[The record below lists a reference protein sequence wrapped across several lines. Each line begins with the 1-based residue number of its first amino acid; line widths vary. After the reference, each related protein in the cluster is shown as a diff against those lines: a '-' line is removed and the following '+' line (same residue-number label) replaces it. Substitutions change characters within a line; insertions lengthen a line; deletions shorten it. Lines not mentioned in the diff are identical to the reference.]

1 LAITLESDPRDREHG
16 GDQTRMQRALFQWA
30 ERVLEHA
37 GLLKMLRDAM
47 TLEELDAIKFDAG
60 NSAVI
65 LAIVAALHPG
75 KGKTR
80 ARHFENMSDKFLN
93 AILKN
98 RFDDRKKDEKKK
110 LIEGEQQKA
119 ADEEVREKAEENAR
133 FYSEFKKY
141 KVLDHGGVFVLVDEE
156 LKTGDVMPKWV
167 QISRTRIE
175 LMAVTR
181 SKRDD
186 SWGVYVRIVNMDGR
200 VTRRSI
206 PRNVINDT
214 QGNVAGQ
221 LADLGVDVVQDQR
234 EHLPAFL
241 LNTVEIIDDV
251 AQDLPRF
258 LCVPTT
264 GWCELNNGRH
274 VFILPHTTKCP
285 ADLPADELAIFQNKN
300 LHLQHGFAI
309 EGTIEDWCSQI
320 ATPFSNNSNVTL
332 AVGVAFSGPLT
343 IWAGVPPGMFHIFGP
358 SKHAKSL
365 VSAIGQS
372 VYGRPLIP
380 NETIDDPF
388 GMSWLGT
395 VNSIGE
401 SILVRSSLPAF
412 IEELNQGKVQDI
424 ADAAYRIANGLSK
437 GRMRGRDL
445 EPRITYCVVGFSTG
459 EEPMVS
465 FLERAGQPV
474 TAGMRTRFA
483 DIHAVVQPGSVFE
496 KFNRD
501 EIPELA
507 KKYYSLLS
515 KFYGAVGDAWLQ
527 ILVDM
532 GPEKIEA
539 TVSHHQQEF
548 RARPG
553 IQTIYKDAAPHQR
566 SVIDRFVTVAA
577 ACRMAIEA
585 GLLPWKIKDT
595 DPDIEA
601 CVKRWAAGWTK
612 YGNDDIST
620 DADIDG
626 DTDAVAAAIINFM
639 SERQTWKGTAAEL
652 FAELDGAVASPE
664 SLGHWLGKRK
674 NLRQLKA
681 VHIKVSKTRDE
692 TPKRSRL
699 INFERIAR

>member
-1 LAITLESDPRDREHG
+1 MI
-16 GDQTRMQRALFQWA
+16 
-30 ERVLEHA
+30 
-37 GLLKMLRDAM
+37 GLTKCLKVQACLMRSDAM
-47 TLEELDAIKFDAG
+47 TLEELDAIKFDGG
-60 NSAVI
+60 NLAVI
-65 LAIVAALHPG
+65 LAITDALHPD
-75 KGKTR
+75 KGNKR
-80 ARHFENMSDKFLN
+80 ARHFEGMKENFLN
-93 AILKN
+93 AILKS

-119 ADEEVREKAEENAR
+119 ADEEVREKAEENVR
-133 FYSEFKKY
+133 FYHEFKKY
-141 KVLDHGGVFVLVDEE
+141 KVLDHGGVFVLVDEK
-156 LKTGDVMPKWV
+156 LKTGDVMPKWE

-186 SWGVYVRIVNMDGR
+186 NWGVHVQIVNMDGR

-206 PRNVINDT
+206 PRNIINDT
-214 QGNVAGQ
+214 QGNIAGQ
-221 LADLGVDVVQDQR
+221 LADLGVDIVQDQR

-241 LNTVEIIDDV
+241 LNTVEIVDDV

-274 VFILPHTTKCP
+274 VFILPHITKYP
-285 ADLPADELAIFQNKN
+285 ADLPAGEFAIFQNKN

-309 EGTIEDWCSQI
+309 EGTIEDWCQQI
-320 ATPFSNNSNVTL
+320 AVPFSNNSNVTL

-343 IWAGVPPGMFHIFGP
+343 IWAGVPPGIFHIFGP
-358 SKHAKSL
+358 AKHAKSL
-365 VSAIGQS
+365 ASAIGQS

-380 NETIDDPF
+380 NETVLDPF
-388 GMSWLGT
+388 GTSWLPT

-401 SILVRSSLPAF
+401 SILVRSSLSAF

-437 GRMRGRDL
+437 GRLRGREL

-465 FLERAGQPV
+465 FLERAEQRL

-483 DIHAVVQPGSVFE
+483 DIPALAQPGSVFE
-496 KFNRD
+496 KFDRD
-501 EIPELA
+501 AIPELA
-507 KKYYSLLS
+507 KKYYPLLN
-515 KFYGAVGDAWLQ
+515 KFYGAVGNAWLQ

-532 GPEKIEA
+532 GPKKIQT
-539 TVSHHQQEF
+539 TVSRHQLEF
-548 RARPG
+548 LARPG

-585 GLLPWKIKDT
+585 GLLPWQIEDT
-595 DPDIEA
+595 DTEIEA
-601 CVKRWAAGWTK
+601 CVKRWADGWTK
-612 YGNDDIST
+612 YSNDDINIDAHI
-620 DADIDG
+620 DADT
-626 DTDAVAAAIINFM
+626 DTVAAAIVTFM
-639 SERQTWKGTAAEL
+639 GEKQTWEGMRRSYL
-652 FAELDGAVASPE
+652 
-664 SLGHWLGKRK
+664 
-674 NLRQLKA
+674 LR
-681 VHIKVSKTRDE
+681 
-692 TPKRSRL
+692 
-699 INFERIAR
+699 

>member
-1 LAITLESDPRDREHG
+1 MASDVVHLNPPPQDQTEQRTALNDWADKVLESSGLFD
-16 GDQTRMQRALFQWA
+16 AL
-30 ERVLEHA
+30 RH
-37 GLLKMLRDAM
+37 AM

-65 LAIVAALHPG
+65 LAIVAALRPG

-80 ARHFENMSDKFLN
+80 ARHFENMSEMFLN
-93 AILKN
+93 RILKN

-119 ADEEVREKAEENAR
+119 ADEEAREKAEENVR

-141 KVLDHGGVFVLVDEE
+141 KVLDRGGVFVLIDEE
-156 LKTGDVMPKWV
+156 LKTGDVMPRWV

-175 LMAVTR
+175 LTAVTR
-181 SKRDD
+181 SKHDD
-186 SWGVYVRIVNMDGR
+186 NWGVYVRIVNMDGR
-200 VTRRSI
+200 ITRRSI
-206 PRNVINDT
+206 PRNIINDT
-214 QGNVAGQ
+214 QGNIAGQ
-221 LADLGVDVVQDQR
+221 LADLGVDIVQDQR

-241 LNTVEIIDDV
+241 LNTVEIVDDG

-264 GWCELNNGRH
+264 GWCELNNGCH

-285 ADLPADELAIFQNKN
+285 ADLPAGELAIFQNKN
-300 LHLQHGFAI
+300 LHLQHGFAT
-309 EGTIEDWCSQI
+309 EGTIEDWCNQI

-380 NETIDDPF
+380 NETADDPF
-388 GMSWLGT
+388 GMSSLGT

-401 SILVRSSLPAF
+401 SILVRSSLSAF

-437 GRMRGRDL
+437 GRMRGREL

-459 EEPMVS
+459 EEPMVG
-465 FLERAGQPV
+465 FLERAGQRV

-483 DIHAVVQPGSVFE
+483 DISAVAQSGSVFE
-496 KFNRD
+496 KFD
-501 EIPELA
+501 ADTIPELG
-507 KKYYSLLS
+507 KTFYPLLG
-515 KFYGAVGDAWLQ
+515 KLYGAVGDAWLQ

-532 GPEKIEA
+532 GPEKIKD
-539 TVSHHQQEF
+539 TVSDHQREF
-548 RARPG
+548 RSRPG
-553 IQTIYKDAAPHQR
+553 IQTIYKDAAPH
-566 SVIDRFVTVAA
+566 
-577 ACRMAIEA
+577 
-585 GLLPWKIKDT
+585 
-595 DPDIEA
+595 
-601 CVKRWAAGWTK
+601 
-612 YGNDDIST
+612 
-620 DADIDG
+620 
-626 DTDAVAAAIINFM
+626 
-639 SERQTWKGTAAEL
+639 
-652 FAELDGAVASPE
+652 
-664 SLGHWLGKRK
+664 
-674 NLRQLKA
+674 
-681 VHIKVSKTRDE
+681 
-692 TPKRSRL
+692 
-699 INFERIAR
+699 

>member
-1 LAITLESDPRDREHG
+1 MSNDKQSGGQAHQGNEASRALAITLKSDPRDQENG
-16 GDQTRMQRALFQWA
+16 GDQTQMQRALFQWA

-37 GLLKMLRDAM
+37 GLLKKLRDAM

-119 ADEEVREKAEENAR
+119 ADKEVRDKAEENAR

-214 QGNVAGQ
+214 QGNVGGQ

-309 EGTIEDWCSQI
+309 EGTIEDWCSQV

-395 VNSIGE
+395 VNSIGK

-483 DIHAVVQPGSVFE
+483 DIRAVVQPGSVFE

-507 KKYYSLLS
+507 RGGRDSIDHPP
-515 KFYGAVGDAWLQ
+515 GAHDD
-527 ILVDM
+527 LVN
-532 GPEKIEA
+532 A
-539 TVSHHQQEF
+539 V
-548 RARPG
+548 AG
-553 IQTIYKDAAPHQR
+553 IAAVN
-566 SVIDRFVTVAA
+566 S
-577 ACRMAIEA
+577 
-585 GLLPWKIKDT
+585 
-595 DPDIEA
+595 
-601 CVKRWAAGWTK
+601 K
-612 YGNDDIST
+612 YGSY
-620 DADIDG
+620 
-626 DTDAVAAAIINFM
+626 DTSYSWV
-639 SERQTWKGTAAEL
+639 
-652 FAELDGAVASPE
+652 
-664 SLGHWLGKRK
+664 
-674 NLRQLKA
+674 
-681 VHIKVSKTRDE
+681 
-692 TPKRSRL
+692 
-699 INFERIAR
+699 